1 MQRRALIALTL
12 GTLLSPVVVLAQQTS
27 VITGVVRSDAQ
38 ATIPG
43 AHVSIAALNLNQVA
57 NDLGQYRLVIP
68 AAQVGQEVVIEAR
81 AIGYGSTTVRVV
93 ATAGT
98 VTRNIVM
105 VTKAVQLDQV
115 VVSGTAGRQ
124 DQRAQTA
131 AVAQIAA
138 SDVAKVAPV
147 TNVAQILQA
156 RTPGVVLHNQSGTTG
171 TSSVI
176 RIRGAASLDGDA
188 TGRNNPIIYVDGIRV
203 DGGTRQA
210 YGVGNQQGSALNDIK
225 IEDIESIDIVKG
237 PAAATLYGSDAA
249 AGVINIITK
258 KGRVGAGF
266 VQSFNV
272 EYGGITPNF
281 TPPENYGRCT
291 ASAIANKTA
300 YPACTN
306 QQVDAVLHDSPLA
319 RDAAFGDGHYK
330 NLNYSLSGG
339 GANYS
344 SYFSLG
350 GNGDWGIVPNSFYGQ
365 LNSRASFNYSIRDN
379 LRMEFGFGMI
389 RVQTNLP
396 RNDNDIYGYLGGGML
411 GDPRT
416 IGARKDGWYAQ
427 RQTEATNSYENVDK
441 TMRFQPR
448 ASVEYQPFTWFRN
461 KVTVGGDMQRE
472 EAYEFWAK
480 NDQGWWDNAPQNTGQ
495 IGDDREVNDRVTL
508 DYIGTITHNLT
519 NTFRVDWSIGSQA
532 IAQRTDATRVTG
544 QGLINNDV
552 RSVNAA
558 ATLLNGGQSSSE
570 SRRLG
575 VFTQADL
582 SWRERMYLQLGVRQ
596 DRASTFGIDSKPFL
610 SPKVG
615 LAYVISDEDYFRR
628 LTSSLP
634 SNFITQLK
642 LHSAYGISGIQPGSG
657 ARSTF
662 NPATNLVAPG
672 QLSIGVRPRD
682 TGNPD
687 IRAEKSQEFEAGM
700 ESGFLNDRL
709 GLDVTYF
716 RKKGVDQLLTLPV
729 PGSLGA
735 NGPTVN
741 VGALVNSGFEVAANA
756 RVLTYN
762 NVALELRGTL
772 ATLKNRLLDLGGVPP
787 SATRKV
793 GFPLNGQWD
802 YRIDSISVTNNK
814 VYVTD
819 SLQFMGNGPNYPGWN
834 TALSGT
840 LTLFHN
846 LSLYAQIDGQG
857 DNMVYDG
864 TNEFRDREFGIS
876 DVAILG
882 AAAYGKKSDGTP
894 TDAAVLEYMKRFGP
908 FVNASGQTLS
918 RTTVDGA
925 YLQSGKFFKLRE
937 ASVTYAL
944 PRDWA
949 ERYARAHSASVGI
962 TFKNAVTWTDFTG
975 FDPETQQFLTVP
987 SDKRWML
994 RFNVSF

>member
-1 MQRRALIALTL
+1 VQRKTLIALAF
-12 GTLLSPVVVLAQQTS
+12 GTLLSPAVALAQTS
-27 VITGVVRSDAQ
+27 VISGVVRSDAQ
-38 ATIPG
+38 LTIPG
-43 AHVSIAALNLNQVA
+43 AHVSIPALNLNQVA

-68 AAQVGQEVVIEAR
+68 AAQVGQDVVIEAR
-81 AIGYGSTTVRVV
+81 AIGFGSTTIHVV
-93 ATAGT
+93 ARAGS
-98 VTRNIVM
+98 VTRNITM

-131 AVAQIAA
+131 SVSQIAA
-138 SDVAKVAPV
+138 SDVAKIAPV
-147 TNVAQILQA
+147 TNVASILQA
-156 RTPGVVLHNQSGTTG
+156 RTPGVVLKNRSGTTG
-171 TSSVI
+171 TASTI
-176 RIRGAASLDGDA
+176 RIRGAASISGE
-188 TGRNNPIIYVDGIRV
+188 TNGRNDPIIYVDGIRM

-266 VQSFNV
+266 VQTFNG
-272 EYGGITPNF
+272 EYGGVNANF
-281 TPPENYGRCT
+281 TPPDNYGRCT
-291 ASAIANKTA
+291 QSSINNTTA
-300 YPACTN
+300 FPACTG
-306 QQVDAVLHDSPLA
+306 QQVNTILHDSPLQ

-330 NLNYSLSGG
+330 NINYSLSGG
-339 GANYS
+339 GANYA

-365 LNSRASFNYSIRDN
+365 LNSRASFNYSLRDN
-379 LRMEFGFGMI
+379 LRMDFGFGMI

-416 IGARKDGWYAQ
+416 VGARKDGWYAQ
-427 RQTEATNSYENVDK
+427 RQVEATNAYENVDK

-448 ASVEYQPFTWFRN
+448 ASLEYQPFSWFRN

-472 EAYEFWAK
+472 EAYSFWAK
-480 NDQGWWDNAPQNTGQ
+480 NDQGWWDSAPQNSGQ
-495 IGDDREVNDRVTL
+495 ISDDREVNDRLTL
-508 DYIGTITHNLT
+508 DYLGTITHNLT
-519 NTFRVDWSIGSQA
+519 NAFRVDWSVGSQV
-532 IAQRTDATRVTG
+532 IAQRTDATKVTG

-552 RSVNAA
+552 RSVDAA
-558 ATLLNGGQSSSE
+558 ATLLNGGQSSSQ
-570 SRRLG
+570 SRNVG

-582 SWRERMYLQLGVRQ
+582 SWRERLYLQLGVRQ
-596 DRASTFGIDSKPFL
+596 DRASTFGVDSKPFV

-615 LAYVISDEDYFRR
+615 LAYVISDEDYFRG
-628 LTSSLP
+628 LTSFLP
-634 SNFITQLK
+634 TNAITQVK
-642 LHSAYGISGIQPGSG
+642 LHTAYGVSGRQPNSG

-662 NPATNLVAPG
+662 DPATNLIAPG
-672 QLSIGVRPRD
+672 QLAIGVRPKD

-687 IRAEKSQEFEAGM
+687 IRAEKSEEFEAGI
-700 ESGFLNDRL
+700 ESGLLNDRV

-716 RKKGVDQLLTLPV
+716 HKKGVDQILALPV
-729 PGSLGA
+729 PGSVGA
-735 NGPTVN
+735 DGPQVN
-741 VGALVNSGFEVAANA
+741 VGALLNSGFEVAANA

-762 NVALELRGTL
+762 NVALEVRGTL
-772 ATLKNRLLDLGGVPP
+772 ATLKNRLLDLGGVPE

-802 YRIDSISVTNNK
+802 YRIDSVSVANNK
-814 VYVTD
+814 VYVSD
-819 SLQFMGNGPNYPGWN
+819 SLQFRGNGTNYPGWS

-846 LSLYAQIDGQG
+846 LSVYAQIDGQG
-857 DNMVYDG
+857 DNMVFDG

-882 AAAYGKKSDGTP
+882 AAAYGTKSDGTP
-894 TDAAVLEYMKRFGP
+894 TDAAVLAYMKRFGP
-908 FVNASGQTLS
+908 FVNASGKTLS

-925 YLQSGKFFKLRE
+925 YLQSGRFYKLRE
-937 ASVTYAL
+937 ASATYAL
-944 PRDWA
+944 PQSWA
-949 ERYARAHSASVGI
+949 QRYARATSASVGI
-962 TFKNAVTWTDFTG
+962 TFKNARTWTDFTG
-975 FDPETQQFLTVP
+975 FDPETSQFLTVP

-994 RFNVSF
+994 RFNLTF